1 MQNEIKKLLL
11 LAITAIILITAQIPK
26 AASSTLNFTVATDK
40 NQYGLGETVN
50 MTGNLT
56 SNSTPVEDALIAIE
70 VRDPEDIPFI
80 FRTRP
85 TGNLT
90 GGNWPLNFTQLFP
103 SDSQGN
109 PKYSFEKGSFLYIF
123 FTVKNF
129 DTISHP
135 VIICITLYDPS
146 GAPIGSR
153 YPISTTLDANSS
165 KSVFFLATM
174 IPDSAAEGTATIYAN
189 AYSAFPKDGG
199 FPYCPEKMVTF
210 QITESGTSS
219 KSTFTLE
226 SNGPIDGA
234 FELTFK
240 IPSGEAKIG
249 NYTIYASSYYQETL
263 VTVNATFEVIL
274 IGDINGD
281 GQVNI
286 FDAIALSKSFGYSEG
301 DPNYNPDADLNSD
314 KIINILD
321 AIMFSKHFG
330 EKAA

>member
-1 MQNEIKKLLL
+1 MQNKIKWLLL
-11 LAITAIILITAQIPK
+11 TITVTILITAQIPK
-26 AASSTLNFTVATDK
+26 AMSSTPNLTMTTDK
-40 NQYGLGETVN
+40 NQYGLGETVSI
-50 MTGNLT
+50 TGNLT
-56 SNSTPVEDALIAIE
+56 SDSTPVEDALIAIE
-70 VRDPEDIPFI
+70 VRDPEDIPFT

-85 TGNLT
+85 TGSLS

-123 FTVKNF
+123 LTVKNF
-129 DTISHP
+129 DTASHP
-135 VIICITLYDPS
+135 VIICITLYDSS
-146 GAPIGSR
+146 GVPIGSW

-174 IPDSAAEGTATIYAN
+174 IPDSAAEGAATIYAN
-189 AYSAFPKDGG
+189 AYSDFPKDGG
-199 FPYCPEKMVTF
+199 FPYCPEKVVTF
-210 QITESGTSS
+210 QITESETSS
-219 KSTFTLE
+219 KTTLTSEST
-226 SNGPIDGA
+226 SSASGG

-263 VTVNATFEVIL
+263 VTTNVTFEVIL

-281 GQVNI
+281 GEVNLL
-286 FDAIALSKSFGYSEG
+286 DAIALSKSFGYSEG
-301 DPNYNPDADLNSD
+301 EANFNPDADLNSD